1 MARMGNFSGATETYG
16 VPLSYIHPKDN
27 DFGKAKYHEII
38 QDARFGLN
46 TKQKNAAQR
55 EVDEVFAALQVAS
68 GRKW

>member
-1 MARMGNFSGATETYG
+1 MARMGTFSGATEQYG
-16 VPLSYIHPKDN
+16 APLSYIHPKDN

-46 TKQKNAAQR
+46 TKQKRQAQE
-55 EVDEVFAALQVAS
+55 EVNEVFAVLQVAS

>member
-1 MARMGNFSGATETYG
+1 MARMGNFSGATEQYG
-16 VPLSYIHPKDN
+16 QPMSFIHPADN

-46 TKQKNAAQR
+46 TKQMNQAQ
-55 EVDEVFAALQVAS
+55 EETNEVFAVLQVAS